1 MQNITVE
8 ELKAQAARLGFHK
21 RPMDELITFI
31 KASTEDQ
38 FQKFETQLKINID
51 KISKKLEVLK
61 NKTDIIKDKVAQTQ
75 IDSGAIVMAIS
86 GLSFLSILFY
96 IGLKD
101 DIITALMFL
110 GMGTVGAVIVHLKPV
125 QSDFWKPILF
135 SFLTILIVSMQAFI
149 YYDSGYGVGQALLFS
164 IPIGLMAYLL
174 NENLFNSAFSLIDQ
188 SKVIWNRLHLPI
200 NRFRKFYNHKRL
212 VNSQK
217 RLEASLVKKDLMVKK
232 SVSFIRNEYDVGVLA
247 SDLKR
252 NDLSVRHIQLNRKG
266 HNHYAN

>member
-61 NKTDIIKDKVAQTQ
+61 NKTDLIKDKVAQTQ

-86 GLSFLSILFY
+86 GLLFLSILFY

-110 GMGTVGAVIVHLKPV
+110 GTGTVGAVIVHLKPV

-164 IPIGLMAYLL
+164 IPIGIMAYL
-174 NENLFNSAFSLIDQ
+174 
-188 SKVIWNRLHLPI
+188 I
-200 NRFRKFYNHKRL
+200 NGAWQIYYDTKTKQEASYNVFL
-212 VNSQK
+212 EK
-217 RLEASLVKKDLMVKK
+217 RLESQNKRLELEKRLKNSIRCIEKKIILLM
-232 SVSFIRNEYDVGVLA
+232 YYL
-247 SDLKR
+247 LP
-252 NDLSVRHIQLNRKG
+252 
-266 HNHYAN
+266 